1 MPDHQDLF
9 LVPMQDSL
17 QLARDSIHVAN
28 GEVQMNG
35 KGCPN
40 VFQHRV
46 ALDWF
51 GFQEGLIDK
60 NGHVFAGTKRSQRL
74 G

>member
-9 LVPMQDSL
+9 LVPMQGSL
-17 QLARDSIHVAN
+17 QLARDSIHFAN

-35 KGCPN
+35 NGCPN